1 MNIRKVVV
9 MDEYKIL
16 RMASFFKT
24 IGEPTRL
31 RILFALGKGDKSVQE
46 IADELSL
53 PQPTISHQLRILRQ
67 ENLVIN
73 RRSGRQIFY
82 SIFDAHVHLILEQ
95 GIDHVS
101 HTNREE

>member
-1 MNIRKVVV
+1 
-9 MDEYKIL
+9 MDEYSVM

-31 RILFALGKGDKSVQE
+31 RILFALGDVEKSVQE
-46 IADELSL
+46 IADELEL

-73 RRSGRQIFY
+73 RRKGRHIFY
-82 SIFDAHVHLILEQ
+82 SIFDAHVHQILAQ
-95 GIDHVS
+95 GVDHVS
-101 HTNREE
+101 HTDDHRMAMGRNRD